1 MTSTLDIEMIT
12 FLTLCL
18 SHCTSYHVDTQNW
31 SNQFLCLF
39 IKLVRVDE
47 GTSSI
52 NKRNGGENM
61 KNQPIKHSP
70 KMEKCIAEKMSDLLQ
85 FIDDISGWEKN
96 GYFTVQNVKNYLCL
110 HRQFCNKLKY
120 VDVRIWRS

>member
-39 IKLVRVDE
+39 IQLVRVDE

-85 FIDDISGWEKN
+85 FIDDISGWEKMGILLFKMWKIIFVYTGN
-96 GYFTVQNVKNYLCL
+96 SVISLNT
-110 HRQFCNKLKY
+110 
-120 VDVRIWRS
+120 